1 MRAVVFAIALSLL
14 PLHASATNSR
24 PELMKVL
31 EDLMAWLPGEYTSV
45 PQVFLERNLG
55 APPDGEHEIVYRVF
69 ARIEAPHLAEHVI
82 YTQIRLDGDD
92 GPVFPGQQVVF
103 LISVNVELGAVAIS
117 GRRIKDQKKFVD
129 AHLRPD
135 VWSDLEPD
143 PDFGGNCMFN
153 WRRHGK
159 QLRGLLGEFGECTM
173 VSKNTGHQMTWDAE
187 WILNPEE
194 LWVYDNGYLED
205 GSLISGREDRTHLRM
220 YKARRFECFTALRF
234 EDGSN
239 QVINPYFM
247 HDRGDFFT
255 ITTNE
260 PEPRELHVEFPDL
273 SVAVRF
279 RAQLCRPHAPHACM
293 TESRANIRKRMSSVL
308 PGQHRKAAGWASPPN
323 GPPPGANWPT
333 RKIRGSSKRCGGKVR
348 TNAPL
353 I

>member
-1 MRAVVFAIALSLL
+1 MRAIVFAIALSLL
-14 PLHASATNSR
+14 PLPATATNTR

-31 EDLMAWLPGEYTSV
+31 EDLMAWLPGEYTSI

-55 APPDGEHEIVYRVF
+55 APPDGEHEIFYRVF
-69 ARIEAPHLAEHVI
+69 AKIEAPHLAEHVI

-92 GPVFPGQQVVF
+92 GPVFPGQQVLF
-103 LISVNVELGAVAIS
+103 LISMNEELGAVSIS
-117 GRRIKDQKKFVD
+117 GRRIKDPKKFVD

-135 VWSDLEPD
+135 VWPDLEPD
-143 PDFGGNCMFN
+143 PNFGGNCTFN

-220 YKARRFECFTALRF
+220 YKAKHFECFTSLRF

-247 HDRGDFFT
+247 HDRGDVFT

-260 PEPRELHVEFPDL
+260 PEARELHVEFLTSLWPSNSGRNFVDL
-273 SVAVRF
+273 MRLTLHDGEPGEYSEEDVIGVAW
-279 RAQLCRPHAPHACM
+279 ATP
-293 TESRANIRKRMSSVL
+293 ESGRVGFTAE
-308 PGQHRKAAGWASPPN
+308 WAS
-323 GPPPGANWPT
+323 A
-333 RKIRGSSKRCGGKVR
+333 RCKLADPEDPR
-348 TNAPL
+348 L
-353 I
+353 IEATQWKGED